1 MQVAK
6 RWYVAVFLLSAAFL
20 LSGCVKFNTRIEI
33 RPDGSGQWAIGF
45 GISQELRSLANL
57 GREEFNLEKYLKDQG
72 IQGMKVHEWREGGY
86 AWQAVTWPFQNIE
99 ELNSTAAV
107 LGLFESFE
115 LKRYPRVLNDR
126 FELRAVLKSL
136 DKIMASSEQNNSSL
150 LKYNPWLDAQI
161 QIIMPGRVIETNGAF
176 VENQSNIV
184 SWKLL
189 TEQDVAIEVIS
200 ESSNLTKAIPLV
212 LLVGFLAGG
221 VAAYRVIR
229 KRNAISANV

>member
-1 MQVAK
+1 
-6 RWYVAVFLLSAAFL
+6 
-20 LSGCVKFNTRIEI
+20 
-33 RPDGSGQWAIGF
+33 
-45 GISQELRSLANL
+45 
-57 GREEFNLEKYLKDQG
+57 
-72 IQGMKVHEWREGGY
+72 
-86 AWQAVTWPFQNIE
+86 
-99 ELNSTAAV
+99 
-107 LGLFESFE
+107 
-115 LKRYPRVLNDR
+115 VLNDR

-150 LKYNPWLDAQI
+150 LEYNLWLDAQI

-189 TEQDVAIEVIS
+189 TKQDVAIEVIS

-221 VAAYRVIR
+221 VVAYRVIR